1 LEMVTLSWNDDRG
14 CRCGGGAAASALL
27 AFGVDSVIEFVAAF
41 VVLRTFRGSRCRR
54 RR

>member
-1 LEMVTLSWNDDRG
+1 MTIEAAVG
-14 CRCGGGAAASALL
+14 VGGRCNALL
-27 AFGVDSVIEFVAAF
+27 AFGVDSGIEFVAAF

>member
-1 LEMVTLSWNDDRG
+1 MTIEAAVAVGVS
-14 CRCGGGAAASALL
+14 AASALL
-27 AFGVDSVIEFVAAF
+27 AFGVDSVIEFVASF